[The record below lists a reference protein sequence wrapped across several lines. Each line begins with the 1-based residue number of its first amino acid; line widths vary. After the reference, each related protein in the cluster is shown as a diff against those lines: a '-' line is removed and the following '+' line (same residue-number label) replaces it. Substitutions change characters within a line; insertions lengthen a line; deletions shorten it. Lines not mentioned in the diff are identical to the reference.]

1 MTALRVRGRGLLQ
14 TRIDANWILSQI
26 HRAQHCHRR
35 ENGKSLKR
43 RKKEPVVTKAAPPAK
58 KPKHSNSQ
66 DLTPL
71 SYNPKHII
79 AGPSS
84 PRRAVPHNQ
93 PPPVPMRAPP
103 VNDDTHFFDRVKRA
117 LDNGDIY
124 NEFLKRFLGGTR
136 GKKRNTSW
144 QNNNRRAIGRN
155 LLLPVFNNDLDAL
168 TWARSMEAIA
178 RFLKKKRTCHAQVAM
193 ICAVRF

>member
-1 MTALRVRGRGLLQ
+1 MISIPL
-14 TRIDANWILSQI
+14 
-26 HRAQHCHRR
+26 C
-35 ENGKSLKR
+35 
-43 RKKEPVVTKAAPPAK
+43 EPFEK

-84 PRRAVPHNQ
+84 PRRTIPHNQ

-103 VNDDTHFFDRVKRA
+103 VNDDTRFFDRVKRA

-124 NEFLKRFLGGTR
+124 NEFLKVVNLFAQDYIDTARLVKESRNFLGEGELMKQFKEILGWDERKEKEHFLAEKQSQSNWKKPAVTGLQRRPGRIDLGEKYGSYRKVSEKVCSPSSTR
-136 GKKRNTSW
+136 
-144 QNNNRRAIGRN
+144 NR
-155 LLLPVFNNDLDAL
+155 LL
-168 TWARSMEAIA
+168 SS
-178 RFLKKKRTCHAQVAM
+178 
-193 ICAVRF
+193 